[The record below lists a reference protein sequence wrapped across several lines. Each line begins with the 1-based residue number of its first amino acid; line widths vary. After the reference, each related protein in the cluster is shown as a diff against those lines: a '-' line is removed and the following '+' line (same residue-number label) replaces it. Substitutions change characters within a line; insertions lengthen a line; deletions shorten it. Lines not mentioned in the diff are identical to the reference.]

1 MEDIFGSFQV
11 VSNRQVLKYQWTGVS
26 AAMLTDGATTMATP
40 STTSLAARK
49 QGECFLTAPEGTRKR
64 TSRWK
69 AIRPKGKRLAA
80 RAGSAKPEPRPITSP
95 GTGPRATSVN
105 EIGPFGGSTAVS
117 VPKDGIY
124 RLQVQAKGLA
134 TLLILVAPCWVRD
147 LEIASA
153 EVEAVFG
160 PISAA
165 PPAWGRYAQFL
176 QGT

>member
-1 MEDIFGSFQV
+1 MFPNCAGRDPEANKPLEGDKAKGQ
-11 VSNRQVLKYQWTGVS
+11 
-26 AAMLTDGATTMATP
+26 
-40 STTSLAARK
+40 AARSK
-49 QGECFLTAPEGTRKR
+49 SRKR
-64 TSRWK
+64 
-69 AIRPKGKRLAA
+69 
-80 RAGSAKPEPRPITSP
+80 KPEPRPITSP

-124 RLQVQAKGLA
+124 LLQVQAKGLA